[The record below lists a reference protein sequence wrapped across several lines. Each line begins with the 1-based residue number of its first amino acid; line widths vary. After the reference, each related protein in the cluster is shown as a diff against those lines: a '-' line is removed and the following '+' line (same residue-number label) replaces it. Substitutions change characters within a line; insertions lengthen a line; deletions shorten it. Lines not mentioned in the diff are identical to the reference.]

1 MSQPDLTCG
10 VHSSDD
16 LPSVQ
21 PHECVDGDRSHHP
34 HEHSPPF
41 QADIRQLYDAN
52 QQKDR
57 RIHQLEQALDQAL
70 ACLEDVRSRVHDQI
84 ILQDK
89 LEIAEECVYVQYQ
102 AIERLKLELY
112 ERRQEQQSL
121 EMSLHR
127 SQGVSLEQSRTIVT
141 LQQDAA
147 LAQNKVEDLET
158 ELARQLKSQARWQHR
173 YQELQEEHQI
183 CQVRLKDLEQHQAE
197 MQEQILAQARQASEF
212 EAAIQ
217 HWKDRYFANQRR
229 LAQLKGIIER
239 SLNAQSESDSEA
251 AVAKPVLLELLAM
264 VQLLIVAETEESHLE
279 SFSPSPKFA
288 TLDVPEFLLRRLTS
302 RIRGTQSHE
311 NH

>member
-1 MSQPDLTCG
+1 MSQPELTYG

-21 PHECVDGDRSHHP
+21 PGELVDGDRTPQP
-34 HEHSPPF
+34 HEHSAPF

-52 QQKDR
+52 RQKDR

-70 ACLEDVRSRVHDQI
+70 ACLEDVRSRVHDQL

-89 LEIAEECVYVQYQ
+89 LEIAEECVYVQYR

-112 ERRQEQQSL
+112 ERLQEQQSL

-127 SQGVSLEQSRTIVT
+127 SQGVSFEQSRMIVT

-147 LAQNKVEDLET
+147 LAQNKVEELET
-158 ELARQLKSQARWQHR
+158 EVAKQLKSQARWQHR

-183 CQVRLKDLEQHQAE
+183 CQVRLEDLEQHQAE

-217 HWKDRYFANQRR
+217 HWKDRYFANQRQ
-229 LAQLKGIIER
+229 LAQLKGTIER
-239 SLNAQSESDSEA
+239 SLSAQSESDNGA
-251 AVAKPVLLELLAM
+251 TVAKPVLLELLAM
-264 VQLLIVAETEESHLE
+264 IQLVMSVENEESHLA
-279 SFSPSPKFA
+279 SINPSTKFT
-288 TLDVPEFLLRRLTS
+288 TLDVPDFLLRRLTS

-311 NH
+311 PL